1 MFRDRVE
8 YFESNDMLYGHNL
21 NKIETIVIPDITE
34 IDINDAIEFYEIKRY
49 IDKGTRS
56 NTWSDEEVQAY
67 KEKSQKLYGLTQRF
81 FNAIDNATIIQYYTA
96 VENFYHKEFWSLFST
111 CKLFNKISDDTFGE
125 LIHTDGIASFD
136 LFRHKNIVNRYGTVL
151 RSYII
156 EYDNSIQILM
166 YIYEQDY
173 KQGEKLFLPTEL
185 TGADICSCLEK
196 YVDGNSPNANIL
208 NSIGQMRCSSV
219 FPISDELRLKAK
231 RRYAKEIEKLSITGV
246 SVGGYRIQLAFS
258 PDQDEEKIAEHI
270 GEEFKISY
278 SIRWL
283 LDTLDYPS
291 ILNNFIY
298 IFEFVDVP
306 QMRSLH
312 ISKESDSGVFERS
325 MLSESSRIYPCSYSF
340 NFINRLSTMQMHAYY
355 NFLKAQNLRLEDVL
369 KWFFTEYLQSEHNCP
384 EIRVSFPSEGSTYA
398 EKCSTI
404 ITAFESILKQYS
416 LYVKNGEIDFELVGM
431 STTPITFESV
441 PSLVSKK
448 YIYGVDKDYTNLT
461 SLLFSDQCMYSFV
474 TRIHEQKKEYESFLD
489 LILNEQVYLSDYKE
503 HEHSAIRYL
512 ADYDLIEI
520 TPDGLILVNNK
531 KKVAVL
537 RDIYINEVVSRWH
550 YPVAALS
557 QIQELVDKGVLIE
570 KSSLL
575 STPETS
581 YLNYLLNRS
590 EYDNGLEIR
599 NKYVHGIQ
607 QVNTNENE
615 HMQNYL
621 ILLKIFVLL
630 VIKVNDDF
638 ELRQMI
644 ERREKNDRF

>member
-1 MFRDRVE
+1 MVRDRVE
-8 YFESNDMLYGHNL
+8 YFEANDMLYGHNL
-21 NKIETIVIPDITE
+21 NKIETMVIPCISE

-49 IDKGTRS
+49 IDEGTRS

-67 KEKSQKLYGLTQRF
+67 KEKSQKLYGLTLRF
-81 FNAIDNATIIQYYTA
+81 FNAMDNTTIIQHYTA
-96 VENFYHKEFWSLFST
+96 IEQSYHKEFWALFST
-111 CKLFNKISDDTFGE
+111 CKLFNKISDDTFE
-125 LIHTDGIASFD
+125 KLIHTDGIAPFD
-136 LFRHKNIVNRYGTVL
+136 LFRYKNIVNRYGIVL
-151 RSYII
+151 RSYIM
-156 EYDNSIQILM
+156 EYNSIQILM
-166 YIYEQDY
+166 HVYEQDY
-173 KQGEKLFLPTEL
+173 NQEEKLFLPTKL

-196 YVDGNSPNANIL
+196 YIDGDFPNPNIL
-208 NSIGQMRCSSV
+208 NSIEQMRCSSV

-231 RRYAKEIEKLSITGV
+231 RRYAKEIEKLSITGA
-246 SVGGYRIQLAFS
+246 SFGYGIQLTFL
-258 PDQDEEKIAEHI
+258 PDQPEEKTAEHI
-270 GEEFKISY
+270 GKEFKFSY
-278 SIRWL
+278 STRWL

-312 ISKESDSGVFERS
+312 ISKESDFGVFERIS
-325 MLSESSRIYPCSYSF
+325 RSKSTRIYPCSYNF
-340 NFINRLSTMQMHAYY
+340 KFINVLATIQMNAYY

-369 KWFFTEYLQSEHNCP
+369 KWFFTGYLQSEYNCP

-416 LYVKNGEIDFELVGM
+416 LYVKSGEIDFGLVGM

-441 PSLVSKK
+441 PSLVCKK
-448 YIYGVDKDYTNLT
+448 YIYGVDKDYENLT
-461 SLLFSDQCMYSFV
+461 FMLFSDQCIYSFV
-474 TRIHEQKKEYESFLD
+474 SRIHEQKKEYASFLD
-489 LILNEQVYLSDYKE
+489 LILNEEVNLSDYKE
-503 HEHSAIRYL
+503 REHSAFRYL

-520 TPDGLILVNNK
+520 APDGLIRVKNK
-531 KKVAVL
+531 VKVAVL
-537 RDIYINEVVSRWH
+537 RDLYKNEVVSRWH
-550 YPVAALS
+550 YPDAALS
-557 QIQELVDKGVLIE
+557 EIQELIDKGVIIE

-575 STPETS
+575 STPETN

-630 VIKVNDDF
+630 AIKINDDF
-638 ELRQMI
+638 ELR
-644 ERREKNDRF
+644 K